1 MKYESAKNGAQT
13 IPLLVTIIFLCFQ
26 CASVL
31 SGASSTQSQTTPKN
45 TAPRGRPFN
54 GIIKTVDYTSEF
66 IVLEG
71 KSAQTF
77 YVNSNTTLRIDGKA
91 AKFKDISAGHY
102 VGGYARE
109 NADGRWVATTLNI
122 NTAKSKNSGSNK

>member
-1 MKYESAKNGAQT
+1 MKYERAKYFAQT
-13 IPLLVTIIFLCFQ
+13 ISLLIALIFLFSQ
-26 CASVL
+26 NATVV
-31 SGASSTQSQTTPKN
+31 SGASSTQSQATSKN
-45 TAPRGRPFN
+45 SASRGRPFH

-77 YVNSNTTLRIDGKA
+77 YVNSNTTIKIDGKA